1 MIKFIYFYDKVVL
14 HMKVHVGYTKAFIL
28 SMQFKRILIICC
40 MRLKYFLYLCKLR
53 SYCMMLLFCR
63 LYFKSLSAS
72 ETEKEKLLLAY
83 QINEEIIQGRFPLN
97 RDLALELASLL
108 AQVWNLIQKEQIY
121 RVVHGKTISVMSTS
135 MNQKHLSDYMIIR
148 LQVCPT
154 KKQNV

>member
-1 MIKFIYFYDKVVL
+1 ML
-14 HMKVHVGYTKAFIL
+14 HEVEI
-28 SMQFKRILIICC
+28 
-40 MRLKYFLYLCKLR
+40 FLYLCKLR

-108 AQVWNLIQKEQIY
+108 AQVWNLIQKE
-121 RVVHGKTISVMSTS
+121 
-135 MNQKHLSDYMIIR
+135 
-148 LQVCPT
+148 
-154 KKQNV
+154 